1 MRVRQ
6 RVSCVAFNEEGGE
19 DRAEAVKV
27 VAIGEEEGEAEEEE
41 GEESTYVLTLRAS
54 GLPLLIG
61 SEAAMVANS

>member
-1 MRVRQ
+1 
-6 RVSCVAFNEEGGE
+6 VAFHEEGGE
-19 DRAEAVKV
+19 DRAEAAKV

-41 GEESTYVLTLRAS
+41 EEESTYVLTLRAS